1 MNAAAAATLGVT
13 ADDAVRVTQG
23 DHSAE
28 FSVTVDAAV
37 PDGCI
42 WLPTAVP
49 GTEQLG
55 PGFGAVGPSDRVGT
69 HAGIVRDIPSRVGQ
83 SPVASIVGDLVG

>member
-1 MNAAAAATLGVT
+1 MSRTDAITRRAPALQATPDAWRGGLRLNAAAAATLGVT

-55 PGFGAVGPSDRVGT
+55 PGFGAVQLEKV
-69 HAGIVRDIPSRVGQ
+69 
-83 SPVASIVGDLVG
+83 